1 MIFFIKVLL
10 IDDDENFCFFVQQ
23 NLNKTGF
30 LQLEYATHPDK
41 GIKLAKK
48 KMPDAILLD
57 IIMPGKNGF
66 EVLKILKND
75 PKTFSIPIIMLTA
88 IETDE
93 AQLTAV
99 GLYAED
105 YLMKPVSSETLK
117 NKIKEV
123 FIRRSAM
130 ER

>member
-1 MIFFIKVLL
+1 
-10 IDDDENFCFFVQQ
+10 
-23 NLNKTGF
+23 
-30 LQLEYATHPDK
+30 
-41 GIKLAKK
+41 
-48 KMPDAILLD
+48 MPDAILLD